1 MALFARPSTEPRQPA
16 PEGKYFGI
24 CVGVFDIGVQE
35 CATFGPKHQVVL
47 MFELHRLRGVARDV
61 AGQPLLI
68 SVLSNLSFNS
78 QSHLR
83 TNVEQILGR
92 RFTETEA
99 QDGFDVTSLILK
111 QCRLVVVHKI
121 QPNGSARDR
130 VEQFMPLELGDPACE
145 PVSEPLVYELDPG
158 RPLPASLPL
167 WIQRKVM
174 ESRQW
179 RASHGSPF
187 PFRA

>member
-1 MALFARPSTEPRQPA
+1 
-16 PEGKYFGI
+16 
-24 CVGVFDIGVQE
+24 
-35 CATFGPKHQVVL
+35 
-47 MFELHRLRGVARDV
+47 
-61 AGQPLLI
+61 
-68 SVLSNLSFNS
+68 
-78 QSHLR
+78 
-83 TNVEQILGR
+83 
-92 RFTETEA
+92 
-99 QDGFDVTSLILK
+99 LILK